1 MSTHELS
8 QLKES
13 LDEHREILQ
22 SISQT
27 QSNMMQLL
35 QGNPINPK
43 DTGLLGRIEVTE
55 TKIRTL
61 EVQRDRAFWG
71 FAGVSAAAGFLYWI
85 ISLFKS

>member
-1 MSTHELS
+1 MSTQETKD
-8 QLKES
+8 LKET

-22 SISQT
+22 AISQNQT
-27 QSNMMQLL
+27 NLMHLL

-43 DTGLLGRIEVTE
+43 DTGLLGRIEVSE
-55 TKIRTL
+55 KKINTL
-61 EVQRDRAFWG
+61 ETQRDRAFWG